1 MEIKERKEVYKQL
14 EDQNGKNHQIAVAI
28 EEMSELTKEL
38 SKYLRE
44 DSYTNSKKIC
54 EEMADVKVVIEQL
67 ERFFDP
73 EQKLVPFTMDYKL
86 ERLKMFYLKK
96 PLIATEQKEE
106 LLIIYNNKEYDTIH
120 LTNEAISDLLKRGG
134 YYKREAKETKSNIIF
149 GRLFKYTKYYELEIK
164 FTSLESFKTLHFTN
178 ENQLVEQNKF
188 LNLCMRKLHF
198 LPNSTDRVNWLNK
211 VNDLLANLI
220 IVDN

>member
-86 ERLKMFYLKK
+86 ERLKMFYLDKDLTK
-96 PLIATEQKEE
+96 NERKEAFAEGMNHNILSESELNDALLTDHTE
-106 LLIIYNNKEYDTIH
+106 
-120 LTNEAISDLLKRGG
+120 
-134 YYKREAKETKSNIIF
+134 SNIIF
-149 GRLFKYTKYYELEIK
+149 GRLFKYPKYYELEIK

-178 ENQLVEQNKF
+178 EKQLIEQNKF